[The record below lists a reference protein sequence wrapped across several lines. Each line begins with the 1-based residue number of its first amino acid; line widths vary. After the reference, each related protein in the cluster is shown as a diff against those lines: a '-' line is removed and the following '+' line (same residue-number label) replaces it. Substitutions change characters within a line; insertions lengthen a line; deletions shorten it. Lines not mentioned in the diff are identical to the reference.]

1 MRQAVRSLDQLL
13 AQLELSAAS
22 VGVSEAAARQFPVL
36 VTPEWMAAMERG
48 NPQDPLLRQVLPDA
62 REEQPVPGFTSDPLQ
77 EVGTQATAGIVRKYR
92 GRALLI
98 ATGACAVHC
107 RYCFRRHFPYQE
119 AGMTASRWNTAFAEL
134 RADPTLREVIFSGGD
149 PLVLGNRPLGRM
161 VSDLSGLPQLRWLR
175 FHTRLPL
182 VLPER
187 VDAGLCEM
195 LSATGLPTALVIHCN
210 HPHELTPGARA
221 ALRRLRDCGVTL
233 LNQSVLLRGINDEP
247 DVLIRLSE
255 SLYAAGVL
263 PYYLHLLDPVAGAA
277 HFLVED
283 ASAQVLHASI
293 KARLPGY
300 LVPRLVR
307 EIPGED
313 AKSWVR

>member
-13 AQLELSAAS
+13 AQLGLSAAS